1 MAITVVPMI
10 VGSFGVACSKDS
22 STSTTP
28 AGSTPTSTAAVSTTS
43 ATASGPA
50 GTKVP
55 TPSLPGAVSIVDFEF
70 APASQTV
77 KVGEKVTWT
86 NEDPT
91 AHFVKADDGAGADF
105 SSGDMESKKTFSF
118 TFDKAGTY
126 KYHCN
131 IHTSMKG
138 TIVVS

>member
-1 MAITVVPMI
+1 MI
-10 VGSFGVACSKDS
+10 VGTFGVACSKDS
-22 STSTTP
+22 TTST
-28 AGSTPTSTAAVSTTS
+28 GSTPSSTSAASTTS

-50 GTKVP
+50 GPKLP
-55 TPSLPGAVSIVDFEF
+55 TPTLPGAVSIVDFEF
-70 APASQTV
+70 SPASQTV

-91 AHFVKADDGAGADF
+91 AHFVKADDGAGVDF
-105 SSGDMESKKTFSF
+105 SSGDMDSKKTFSF